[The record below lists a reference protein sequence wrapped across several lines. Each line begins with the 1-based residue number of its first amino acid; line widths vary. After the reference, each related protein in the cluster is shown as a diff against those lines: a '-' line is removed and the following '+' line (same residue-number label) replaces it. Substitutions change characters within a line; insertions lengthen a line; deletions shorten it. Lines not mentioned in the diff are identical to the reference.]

1 MPWNPGQPVP
11 PATDPNWVDW
21 FLHPAGGNGGAA
33 PATGAPGAP
42 PVAPG
47 NSATAPAPKST
58 VDRNFTAENITKE
71 RATQLATGRYIED
84 PAQRGFWRAGE
95 ATYVNPQTREI
106 WNQDASSG
114 LWSTSGFRMSATD
127 FQAVAAGQAPAA
139 RATLGGS
146 AAVPGMLAP
155 GTAGGGFWTTQAG
168 FNRDAQAAGGRIPG
182 GDLVPLDRGLK
193 TLPNFGYEGPN
204 TYNLNQYDPMT
215 RGGPGRAGFT
225 NLIGGWAERTGG
237 GSPFAP
243 FDRRMFSDSYLVE
256 PTGYGGP
263 GGQDFYYNGEPSVST
278 SYMGGPATL
287 STGTA
292 GAEIRGGALGGWGG
306 DVGAILGAHGIAP
319 SGDPLIDAARAAE
332 IAESQGQFSF
342 ARGGTLGV
350 GRPGSSDPTI
360 IGRTPGTG
368 IPSPPNT
375 GSLTPGPGPGGYTL
389 FSQAAPVP
397 DPVEPVPVAPP
408 PIPAPT
414 LPGPPIGG
422 GGMPGSPYYPPGW
435 GPTGPLGPPV
445 SGVPLPTP
453 TAPLPTPVGPPALPP
468 APPPVSDYGAA
479 AQNADYQQN
488 LFGYRRAAGALPGM
502 QAIQLAAGEVPTG
515 PAPAGYYYRP
525 YDEAASQ
532 RNQLEAWKQ
541 APFGVNLSNY
551 KQGLSAPFDLLMQAY
566 MNQTNAVNQA
576 PFNLAFG
583 NYMNQQRDVTSAPWD
598 LLMQEWYRSQQAPT
612 VGTSY
617 GSPISWYNPNYLPT
631 PSHFV
636 AGGSLGYGAPVINE
650 GPDGIGGRK
659 SMVVPERSLIVG
671 TQTGTPYGEMSEAG
685 AELLTDTGNRLRIDP
700 MGGMGGGGAGVGV
713 GAGATPPTRLG
724 TLPNVTPQ
732 EFSYLLKAAPDVA
745 TSLAQ
750 LDLALMRTGNA
761 PTAQMEMALG
771 KAEGIADPNVRQRA
785 LGTYRNIVSRVNS
798 MRMQPPD
805 LSMPALPEDPVALA
819 ALAKFANIPI

>member
-1 MPWNPGQPVP
+1 MVQQAIDELNRIIQSRNAANPPERPP
-11 PATDPNWVDW
+11 PAGTTTTT
-21 FLHPAGGNGGAA
+21 PAATSRFPTSQENAQTRYQQMVQAGRQGGYAFARDLEGEGFVRLPGGN
-33 PATGAPGAP
+33 
-42 PVAPG
+42 
-47 NSATAPAPKST
+47 
-58 VDRNFTAENITKE
+58 
-71 RATQLATGRYIED
+71 
-84 PAQRGFWRAGE
+84 
-95 ATYVNPQTREI
+95 YVNPRTREEFSPVTTTAQGDPI
-106 WNQDASSG
+106 YQKNSFGAASAEVQQAAA
-114 LWSTSGFRMSATD
+114 LAAT
-127 FQAVAAGQAPAA
+127 QSRGAATGTGATAVAATRP
-139 RATLGGS
+139 
-146 AAVPGMLAP
+146 
-155 GTAGGGFWTTQAG
+155 GGGAFFPDQAALDQA
-168 FNRDAQAAGGRIPG
+168 RAAGGYLPNLTNLG
-182 GDLVPLDRGLK
+182 RGLE
-193 TLPNFGYEGPN
+193 TLRNFEREGPR
-204 TYNLNQYDPMT
+204 TYGLNQYDEMT

-225 NLIGGWAERTGG
+225 NLIGGWDARTGG

-243 FDRRMFSDSYLVE
+243 VDRRMFSDSYMQMPE
-256 PTGYGGP
+256 GYGGP
-263 GGQDFYYNGEPSVST
+263 GGQDFYAGGEPSVAT
-278 SYMGGPATL
+278 TYGGQPATL

-292 GAEIRGGALGGWGG
+292 GGEIRGGTAGGFGFDPG
-306 DVGAILGAHGIAP
+306 QFLASHGIAP
-319 SGDPLIDAARAAE
+319 SGDPLVDAGRATE
-332 IAESQGQFSF
+332 IAENLGLFSF
-342 ARGGTLGV
+342 AQGGTLGV

-397 DPVEPVPVAPP
+397 DPVEPLPVTPPAPP
-408 PIPAPT
+408 PVGAP
-414 LPGPPIGG
+414 GG
-422 GGMPGSPYYPPGW
+422 GQPGTPYYPPGW
-435 GPTGPLGPPV
+435 GPNGPLGPPV
-445 SGVPLPTP
+445 SGTPLPTP

-566 MNQTNAVNQA
+566 MNQTNTVNQA
-576 PFNLAFG
+576 PFNLAFQ
-583 NYMNQQRDVTSAPWD
+583 NYMNQQRDVTNAPWD
-598 LLMQEWYRSQQAPT
+598 LLMQEWYRANQAPT
-612 VGTSY
+612 IGTSY
-617 GSPISWYNPNYLPT
+617 GGGGGFPGAGGFGFNP
-631 PSHFV
+631 HFPPPGFA
-636 AGGSLGYGAPVINE
+636 AGGSLGYGSPMVNE
-650 GPDGIGGRK
+650 GTDGMGGRK

-700 MGGMGGGGAGVGV
+700 MGGMGGAGAANLASGV
-713 GAGATPPTRLG
+713 GATPPTRPG

-771 KAEGIADPNVRQRA
+771 KAESIADPNVRQRA

-805 LSMPALPEDPVALA
+805 LSMSALPEDPVALA
-819 ALAKFANIPI
+819 AAVKFGSLAKSAA

>member
-1 MPWNPGQPVP
+1 MVQQAIEQLNRIIQSRNAANPPERPP
-11 PATDPNWVDW
+11 PA
-21 FLHPAGGNGGAA
+21 AA
-33 PATGAPGAP
+33 IGTTTTT
-42 PVAPG
+42 
-47 NSATAPAPKST
+47 NSPS
-58 VDRNFTAENITKE
+58 RNFTAENITKE

-225 NLIGGWAERTGG
+225 NLIGGWDARTGG
-237 GSPFAP
+237 GSPFSP
-243 FDRRMFSDSYLVE
+243 VDRRMFSDSYLVE

-263 GGQDFYYNGEPSVST
+263 GGQDFYYSGEPSVAT
-278 SYMGGPATL
+278 TYGGQPATL

-292 GAEIRGGALGGWGG
+292 GGEIRGGTAGGFGFDPG
-306 DVGAILGAHGIAP
+306 QFLASHGIAP
-319 SGDPLIDAARAAE
+319 SGDPLVDAGRATE
-332 IAESQGQFSF
+332 IAENLGLFSF
-342 ARGGTLGV
+342 AQGGTLGV

-397 DPVEPVPVAPP
+397 DPVDALPVTPLPP
-408 PIPAPT
+408 PPVGAP
-414 LPGPPIGG
+414 GG
-422 GGMPGSPYYPPGW
+422 GQPGTPYYPPGW
-435 GPTGPLGPPV
+435 GPNGPLGPPV
-445 SGVPLPTP
+445 SGTPLPTP
-453 TAPLPTPVGPPALPP
+453 TAPLPTPVGPPPPPP
-468 APPPVSDYGAA
+468 APLPVSDYGAA
-479 AQNADYQQN
+479 AQSADYQQN
-488 LFGYRRAAGALPGM
+488 LLGYRRAAGALPGM

-541 APFGVNLSNY
+541 APFSVNLSNY

-566 MNQTNAVNQA
+566 MNQTNAINQA
-576 PFNLAFG
+576 PFNLAFQ
-583 NYMNQQRDVTSAPWD
+583 NYMNQQRDVTNAPWD
-598 LLMQEWYRSQQAPT
+598 LLMQEWYRANQAPT
-612 VGTSY
+612 IGTSY
-617 GSPISWYNPNYLPT
+617 GGGGGFPGAGGFGFNP
-631 PSHFV
+631 HFPPPGFA
-636 AGGSLGYGAPVINE
+636 AGGSLGYGSPMVNE
-650 GPDGIGGRK
+650 GTDGMGGRK

-700 MGGMGGGGAGVGV
+700 MMGAGGAGIG
-713 GAGATPPTRLG
+713 GGTPPSRPG

-798 MRMQPPD
+798 TRMQPPA

-819 ALAKFANIPI
+819 AAVKFGSLAKSAA